1 MTVTQQGA
9 AVVPPSRSALRRLP
23 LSARQLPHLVFLA
36 VVVGTLARLITV
48 HTWLCWAVAPPIVVL
63 ALVYVGGLM
72 RWDRL
77 GTRGRPAWLGL
88 LLLLWGCVC
97 WILPADLTTGY
108 VWLAVPLAVVAQRM
122 PGRRLPLAA
131 LWVTTVVLVA
141 TLVRIRGGFDL
152 ELVAPPTAAVW
163 ATVALHRTQ
172 DRLMRELTATRGELA
187 TRQREAGRLAERAR
201 LARDLHDTLAQEIAG
216 SRMLLQAAERDWD
229 RRPDAARRQVRAVV
243 DALGT
248 HLAET
253 RGIIHD
259 LTPPGLERDGLETAL
274 HELCARADAAP
285 GAPAVSV
292 STRGE
297 PCTVPDD
304 RAVALL
310 RVTRGLLA
318 NACEHAR
325 ASHVRVTL
333 QHADGA
339 VAVEV
344 SDDGRGF
351 DPATA
356 LPGKDGRGFGLA
368 AARERLAELEG
379 TLTVDGVPGHGTRA
393 RATLPVRARI
403 TAGAA

>member
-1 MTVTQQGA
+1 
-9 AVVPPSRSALRRLP
+9 VPPSRFALRRLS
-23 LSARQLPHLVFLA
+23 LSAWHLPHLVFLA
-36 VVVGTLARLITV
+36 VVVGTLARLFAV
-48 HTWLCWAVAPPIVVL
+48 HAWLCWIVAPPIVVL
-63 ALVYVGGLM
+63 ALAYVAGLA

-77 GTRGRPAWLGL
+77 GARGRPAWLGL

-97 WILPADLTTGY
+97 WVLPPELTTGY
-108 VWLAVPLAVVAQRM
+108 VWLAVPLAVVAQRI
-122 PGRRLPLAA
+122 PGRVLPLVG
-131 LWVTTVVLVA
+131 LWVTTALLVV
-141 TLVRIRGGFDL
+141 TLTRISGGFDP

-187 TRQREAGRLAERAR
+187 ARQREAGRLSERAR

-216 SRMLLQAAERDWD
+216 SRMLLQAAERDWE
-229 RRPDAARRQVRAVV
+229 RRPDAARRQVRAVA
-243 DALGT
+243 DALGM

-274 HELCARADAAP
+274 HELCARTGAVP
-285 GAPAVSV
+285 GTPAVSV

-297 PCTVPDD
+297 PCPLPTD

-318 NACEHAR
+318 NACEHAH
-325 ASHVRVTL
+325 ATQVRVTL

-344 SDDGRGF
+344 CDNGTGF
-351 DPATA
+351 DPAAA
-356 LPGKDGRGFGLA
+356 LTGKDGRGFGLA
-368 AARERLAELEG
+368 AARDRLAELDG
-379 TLTVDGVPGHGTRA
+379 TLTVDGAPGHGTRA
-393 RATLPVRARI
+393 RATVPVRARV

>member
-1 MTVTQQGA
+1 
-9 AVVPPSRSALRRLP
+9 
-23 LSARQLPHLVFLA
+23 
-36 VVVGTLARLITV
+36 
-48 HTWLCWAVAPPIVVL
+48 
-63 ALVYVGGLM
+63 
-72 RWDRL
+72 
-77 GTRGRPAWLGL
+77 
-88 LLLLWGCVC
+88 
-97 WILPADLTTGY
+97 
-108 VWLAVPLAVVAQRM
+108 
-122 PGRRLPLAA
+122 
-131 LWVTTVVLVA
+131 
-141 TLVRIRGGFDL
+141 
-152 ELVAPPTAAVW
+152 
-163 ATVALHRTQ
+163 
-172 DRLMRELTATRGELA
+172 MRELTATRGELA
-187 TRQREAGRLAERAR
+187 ARQREAGRLAERAR
-201 LARDLHDTLAQEIAG
+201 LARDLHDTLAQELAG
-216 SRMLLQAAERDWD
+216 SRMLLQAADRDWD

-285 GAPAVSV
+285 GAPAGCWR
-292 STRGE
+292 TRAN
-297 PCTVPDD
+297 T
-304 RAVALL
+304 
-310 RVTRGLLA
+310 LA
-318 NACEHAR
+318 PHM
-325 ASHVRVTL
+325 SGSPL

-379 TLTVDGVPGHGTRA
+379 TLTVDGVPGRGTRA
-393 RATLPVRARI
+393 RATLPVRARV

>member
-9 AVVPPSRSALRRLP
+9 AAVPPTRSALRRLS
-23 LSARQLPHLVFLA
+23 LSAWHIPHLVFLT
-36 VVVGTLARLITV
+36 VVTGTLARLFAV
-48 HTWLCWAVAPPIVVL
+48 HTWLCWMVAPPIVVL
-63 ALVYVGGLM
+63 ALAYVGGLA

-97 WILPADLTTGY
+97 WALPADLVTGY
-108 VWLAVPLAVVAQRM
+108 VWLAIPLAVVAQRM

-131 LWVTTVVLVA
+131 LWVTTALLVA
-141 TLVRIRGGFDL
+141 TLTRIGGGFDL
-152 ELVAPPTAAVW
+152 ELIAPPTAAIW

-172 DRLMRELTATRGELA
+172 DRLMRELKATRGELA
-187 TRQREAGRLAERAR
+187 ARQREAGRLSERAR

-216 SRMLLQAAERDWD
+216 SRMLLQAADRDWA

-259 LTPPGLERDGLETAL
+259 LTPPGVERDGLETAL
-274 HELCARADAAP
+274 HELCARTDAAP
-285 GAPAVSV
+285 GAPAVSL

-297 PCTVPDD
+297 PCPVPTD

-325 ASHVRVTL
+325 ATHVQVTL
-333 QHADGA
+333 QHVDGA
-339 VAVEV
+339 VAIEV
-344 SDDGRGF
+344 RDDGTGF
-351 DPATA
+351 DPTAA
-356 LPGKDGRGFGLA
+356 LPRKQGRGFGLA
-368 AARERLAELEG
+368 AARDRLAELEG
-379 TLTVDGVPGHGTRA
+379 TLTVDGVPGLGTRA
-393 RATLPVRARI
+393 RATVPVRACV
-403 TAGAA
+403 TASAA

>member
-9 AVVPPSRSALRRLP
+9 AAVPPSRFALRRP
-23 LSARQLPHLVFLA
+23 SLSAWHVPHLVFLT
-36 VVVGTLARLITV
+36 VVVGTLARLFAV
-48 HTWLCWAVAPPIVVL
+48 HTWLCWIVAPPIVLL
-63 ALVYVGGLM
+63 AVAYVGGLA

-88 LLLLWGCVC
+88 LLLLWGYVC
-97 WILPADLTTGY
+97 WALPSQLATGY
-108 VWLAVPLAVVAQRM
+108 AWLAVPLAVVAQRM
-122 PGRRLPLAA
+122 PGRRLPLVGLWLTTA
-131 LWVTTVVLVA
+131 LLVA
-141 TLVRIRGGFDL
+141 TLTRIGGGFDL
-152 ELVAPPTAAVW
+152 ELLAPPTAAIW
-163 ATVALHRTQ
+163 ATVALHRAQ

-187 TRQREAGRLAERAR
+187 AGQREAGRLAERAR

-216 SRMLLQAAERDWD
+216 SRMLLQAADRDWE
-229 RRPDAARRQVRAVV
+229 RRPDAARRQVRTVV

-274 HELCARADAAP
+274 HDLCARADAAP

-297 PCTVPDD
+297 SGPVPAD

-325 ASHVRVTL
+325 ATHVRVTL
-333 QHADGA
+333 HHADGA

-344 SDDGRGF
+344 SDDGTGF
-351 DPATA
+351 DPAATP
-356 LPGKDGRGFGLA
+356 PGREGRGFGLT
-368 AARERLAELEG
+368 AARDRLAELEG
-379 TLTVDGVPGHGTRA
+379 TLTVDGGPGRGTLA
-393 RATLPVRARI
+393 RATVPVRARV